1 MTRGASIFGSAGP
14 VNPRS
19 GKVMSKT
26 FIKADKVNKEGSSA
40 FSRPI
45 EEDVL
50 AVLTTQ
56 TLGNI
61 FYNTGKEIAKETV
74 DVLRKMSDKGP
85 VFLAQALVYARNK
98 GLMKLAPTVGL
109 AVLSENKTEAGKE
122 AFRKAF
128 RQVLRIPDDLREFV
142 DLIRTGEFGQKSLT
156 GLRKAMIQ
164 NWLRH
169 MSEFHGVK
177 YGSSS
182 SEGVTVRDILR
193 LAHPRPKSDKTGKGY
208 ERLIN
213 GAQAELFGWLVK
225 GWEMV
230 GTEPSPTN
238 PMVWALETLK
248 RSEDEKEILSLVRT
262 YKLPW
267 EVVVPAVK
275 KMTTEIWKA
284 LMEGMPYMALL
295 RNLNTL
301 ERHDV
306 LKEKAVVKDIAKR
319 LSDPEAVTRS
329 KQLPFR
335 FFNAFKAYTGPQEIR
350 DAIAEALE
358 ASFAN
363 MPEIKGAVCV
373 ANDISGSMASQASEK
388 GTATYAEIAGIF
400 GAALFK
406 KCGDDVTLLP
416 FDTEAHPSKG
426 RVSRKDSLMSIAEKI
441 GVAEGGTDVG
451 APIRHLLQQ
460 KKKVDVFIGIT
471 DSEDWSGRGFL
482 TEWEEYKR
490 KISPE
495 AKAFLVT
502 IAPYRDGLTHTE
514 TKDVFYTYGWSDS
527 VLKYISLVL
536 SGGAGQVDDVKAIDL
551 DSFGKKVESEPASV
565 SAD

>member
-1 MTRGASIFGSAGP
+1 MTRGASLFGQPGP

-19 GKVMSKT
+19 GKVMSAT
-26 FIKADKVNKEGSSA
+26 FAKADKTNREGAPA
-40 FSRPI
+40 FSRPL

-50 AVLTTQ
+50 AVLMTQ
-56 TLGNI
+56 TMGNC
-61 FYNTGKEIAKETV
+61 FYASKKELAKETV
-74 DVLRKMSDKGP
+74 DVLRTMSAKDP
-85 VFLAQALVYARNK
+85 SFLAKALVYARNR
-98 GLMKLAPTVGL
+98 GLMKMAPTLGL
-109 AVLSENKTEAGKE
+109 AVLSENKEDKAKE
-122 AFRKAF
+122 AFRKSF
-128 RQVLRIPDDLREFV
+128 RQVMRIPDDLREFV
-142 DLIRTGEFGQKSLT
+142 DLIRTGNFGKKSLT
-156 GLRKAMIQ
+156 GLRKTMIQ

-177 YGSSS
+177 YGSSA

-193 LAHPRPKSDKTGKGY
+193 LAHPLPKSEKTGKGY
-208 ERLIN
+208 ERLRN

-225 GWEMV
+225 GWENV
-230 GTEPSPTN
+230 GKDPSPTN

-248 RSEDEKEILSLVRT
+248 RSEDEKEIVSLVRK

-275 KMTTEIWKA
+275 KMTVGIWKA

-301 ERHDV
+301 ERHEV

-319 LSDPEAVTRS
+319 LSDPEAVAKS

-350 DAIAEALE
+350 DALSEALE

-363 MPEIKGAVCV
+363 MPEMPGTVCV
-373 ANDISGSMASQASEK
+373 ANDTSGSMSSPASDK
-388 GTATYAEIAGIF
+388 GSTTFAEIAGIF
-400 GAALFK
+400 AAALFK
-406 KCGDDVTLLP
+406 KCGDDVLILP
-416 FDTEAHPSKG
+416 FDTEVHPEKA
-426 RVSRKDSLMSIAEKI
+426 RVSKKDTLMSIAEKI
-441 GVAEGGTDVG
+441 QGHGGGTDIG
-451 APIRHLLQQ
+451 APIRHLL
-460 KKKVDVFIGIT
+460 KKKEKVDVFIGIT
-471 DSEDWSGRGFL
+471 DSEDWAGRGFL
-482 TEWEEYKR
+482 SEWEEYKA
-490 KISPE
+490 KVSPK

-502 IAPYRDGLTHTE
+502 IAPYRDGLSPKE

-536 SGGAGQVDDVKAIDL
+536 AGGNGQVDDVKGIDL
-551 DSFGKKVESEPASV
+551 DSFGKKDEPETA
-565 SAD
+565 AIAE